1 MVTVEVLADDGLR
14 SDMPENENKSK
25 ESNND
30 DRNRRR
36 ILKGKNVTEESLD
49 NKEESLDNNEKSENI
64 EIIKHEEPKEVDVDV
79 KMISLSQF
87 QPKKNI
93 VFVDILKDFLFIGY
107 AIDGIEIYNIKDTGN
122 IKYVATIDNTYFLYQ
137 L

>member
-36 ILKGKNVTEESLD
+36 ILKGINVTEESLD

-64 EIIKHEEPKEVDVDV
+64 ETIKHEEPKEVDVDV

-87 QPKKNI
+87 QPKSNTKLPKLSSCN
-93 VFVDILKDFLFIGY
+93 LNIGY
-107 AIDGIEIYNIKDTGN
+107 
-122 IKYVATIDNTYFLYQ
+122 
-137 L
+137 